1 MQDHHLLRN
10 PREPWVDALRALA
23 LLGVFVV
30 NMVGYA
36 QAPDY
41 PLPIGAPLP
50 AGSVLAQA
58 LHGLLLALVQGKA
71 WPLLCF
77 LFGYSLCALALQ
89 TRARGQPVGTLLR
102 SRYCKLL
109 GVGLLH
115 GSLVYFGDIL
125 TAYAVCGLVAAGWA
139 GARSARLLR
148 IWRGLTLLVVVLL
161 LCNAALLWHWKDGIY
176 PPFSEAD
183 SLVAAE
189 GLQAFVVLNASSYLE
204 AQIGSLFVFFPM
216 LLWLTITGML
226 ARRFRL
232 LGSRR
237 TAHQFWARRFGRW
250 QLALALLLNLAL
262 GAASVWL
269 HRAGTPHPII
279 LNAFFI
285 LGVLPGIW
293 LVACLLGWAQRHL
306 YGHQYGRP
314 HHQPQLPRWAGWLAP
329 AGHHTLAMYL
339 LLSLGMAL
347 GRGALRTLG
356 GDTALTLAVALLAW
370 LAAVTTAR
378 WASRHGWRDPLARWL
393 SRRPAPK
400 AAAG

>member
-1 MQDHHLLRN
+1 MQDTQRLHTL
-10 PREPWVDALRALA
+10 REPWVDALRALA

-36 QAPDY
+36 QTPDY
-41 PLPIGAPLP
+41 PLPIGAPQP
-50 AGSVLAQA
+50 ADSLLAQV

-89 TRARGQPVGTLLR
+89 TRARGQPVGRLLR
-102 SRYCKLL
+102 ARYGKLL
-109 GVGLLH
+109 CVGLLH

-139 GARSARLLR
+139 SARPARLLR
-148 IWRGLTLLVVVLL
+148 IWRRLTLLVVVLL
-161 LCNAALLWHWKDGIY
+161 LGNGVLLWQWKDGVY
-176 PPFSEAD
+176 PPYSEAD
-183 SLVAAE
+183 SLVATE
-189 GLQAFVVLNASSYLE
+189 GLQSFIALNASSYLE
-204 AQIGSLFVFFPM
+204 GQIGSLTAFFPL
-216 LLWLTITGML
+216 LLWLTVTGML

-237 TAHQFWARRFGRW
+237 AARQFWARRFGRG

-262 GAASVWL
+262 GTASAWL
-269 HRAGTPHPII
+269 HHTGTPHPIT
-279 LNAFFI
+279 LSAFFV
-285 LGVLPGIW
+285 LGALPGVW
-293 LVACLLGWAQRHL
+293 LVACLLGWGQRHL
-306 YGHQYGRP
+306 HR
-314 HHQPQLPRWAGWLAP
+314 QPQLPRWAGWLAP

-347 GRGALRTLG
+347 GHGALRLLG

-370 LAAVTTAR
+370 LAAVAAAR

-393 SRRPAPK
+393 SRRPAP
-400 AAAG
+400 ATAPG